1 MTGLMLFLVSVVAMA
16 FSMFFSGIE
25 TGFLSVSRARVLHM
39 VRAGGRRAKLIQE
52 AISNLGKTTT
62 TVLVGNNI
70 ANVVFSSA
78 NAALSV
84 MVFPDSATAQAIWG
98 FVAAC
103 LVLFLCEF
111 MPKLLCAARP
121 IARLLMLIP
130 IWVMVS
136 RVLAPLGASLTYLIE
151 IILPKREARSRVT
164 PESVLKILK
173 DRKDGVRLSD
183 FESALVGRIMVLR
196 AKVAEVTPE
205 SLLLVLDN
213 DEYYED
219 EKNEK
224 SLSENKET

>member
-1 MTGLMLFLVSVVAMA
+1 
-16 FSMFFSGIE
+16 
-25 TGFLSVSRARVLHM
+25 
-39 VRAGGRRAKLIQE
+39 
-52 AISNLGKTTT
+52 
-62 TVLVGNNI
+62 
-70 ANVVFSSA
+70 
-78 NAALSV
+78 
-84 MVFPDSATAQAIWG
+84 
-98 FVAAC
+98 
-103 LVLFLCEF
+103 

-136 RVLAPLGASLTYLIE
+136 RVLAPLGAALTYVIE
-151 IILPKREARSRVT
+151 MILPNREARSRVT

-196 AKVAEVTPE
+196 AKGAEVTPE

-219 EKNEK
+219 EKSEK
-224 SLSENKET
+224 SLSENKETLS